1 MPPKLFL
8 ATKAF
13 IIYEGKVL
21 ILRESGSY
29 QDGTNAGRYDLPGGR
44 LNPGEKYDEALAR
57 EVLEETGLTIK
68 IKKPLSVGEWHPT
81 VRGEEWQIVG
91 IFFECEVVTNE
102 IKLSEDHDAFE
113 WINPTEFA
121 QFPIIPNL
129 HDVFKTYNM
138 FAI

>member
-44 LNPGEKYDEALAR
+44 LNPGEKYAEALAR

>member
-68 IKKPLSVGEWHPT
+68 IKKPL
-81 VRGEEWQIVG
+81 
-91 IFFECEVVTNE
+91 
-102 IKLSEDHDAFE
+102 D
-113 WINPTEFA
+113 
-121 QFPIIPNL
+121 
-129 HDVFKTYNM
+129 
-138 FAI
+138 

>member
-13 IIYEGKVL
+13 LIYEGKVL

-129 HDVFKTYNM
+129 HDVFKTYNL